1 MEKTTGYIVR
11 IYKATESASG
21 ATDERLVYSQVF
33 PEGFDYRRLITDLNK
48 TEFKLCNVQ
57 ESMEEVAMRYFGPDK
72 TLGKPLSNEQ

>member
-1 MEKTTGYIVR
+1 MAKTTGYIVR

-21 ATDERLVYSQVF
+21 ATDEEFVYSQVF
-33 PEGFDYRRLITDLNK
+33 PEGFDYRRLITDLNR

-72 TLGKPLSNEQ
+72 TLGKSLDE

>member
-21 ATDERLVYSQVF
+21 ATDEEFVYSQVF

-48 TEFKLCNVQ
+48 TEFSMATLR
-57 ESMEEVAMRYFGPDK
+57 ESMEEVSLRHFGPDK
-72 TLGKPLSNEQ
+72 TLGKPLSNDQ